1 MSAGADLPGN
11 IVLVWG
17 ACWREGPAGRLGLFA
32 GSPYDFVTKL

>member
-11 IVLVWG
+11 IVPVWG
-17 ACWREGPAGRLGLFA
+17 ACWREGPAGLGLFA